1 MIKKIR
7 LLPLSIIIMSLAL
20 GVKVVDF
27 SFGIEAAFAENDTL
41 SSEPEKDPQPAEE
54 SVENNAEPAV
64 GKEASALQ
72 MNGIPTRKEIEYL
85 QKLAK
90 RRVELERRSMALD
103 DREKLLEAV
112 ELRIIERT
120 NSLKKIK
127 ETIDVALK
135 KHAKREK
142 AQLDSLVK
150 IYSSM
155 KAKDAAQIFD
165 SLEEDVLIAIVE
177 NMKEKKMGAI
187 LAKMNINKAKKL
199 TVKLATRDKLPK
211 IEG

>member
-7 LLPLSIIIMSLAL
+7 LLPLSIIIMSLGL

-90 RRVELERRSMALD
+90 RRVELERRSKALD

-120 NSLKKIK
+120 NSLKK
-127 ETIDVALK
+127 
-135 KHAKREK
+135 
-142 AQLDSLVK
+142 
-150 IYSSM
+150 
-155 KAKDAAQIFD
+155 
-165 SLEEDVLIAIVE
+165 
-177 NMKEKKMGAI
+177 
-187 LAKMNINKAKKL
+187 
-199 TVKLATRDKLPK
+199 
-211 IEG
+211 